1 VTIDSSIA
9 NEDEPLE
16 PARPRAPA
24 APEADTASASDADAG
39 ADAGNDG
46 GDGGEPREGEDKQRT
61 RGPHGR
67 RRRGRGG
74 RGGERNANASAGGEE
89 TPGGSPTQ
97 ETGTTLQVLPNGEDI
112 DPASMADAALSRD
125 LLERGRKAAKQ
136 AQLAQSEKLHKVLAD
151 AGIGSRRDME
161 ELIIAGR
168 VSVNG
173 EPAHIGQRVL
183 ATDQVRVNGKPL
195 ARKPPGRPPRVLLY
209 HKPAGEIVTQDDPE
223 QRPTV
228 FEKLPKVSGGRWV
241 AVGRLDINT
250 EGLLIFT
257 TSGELANRLM
267 HPRYE
272 VEREYAV
279 RILGELTEEQ
289 RQRLLDG
296 VQLEDG
302 PAKFAKI
309 EDAGGEGANHWVRVI
324 ISEGRNREVRRI
336 FEAVGLTV
344 SRLIRIRF
352 GAIQLPRSVARGRY
366 YELAPE
372 WVQAWIHDL
381 GIAVDEV
388 RQRQGGQPNQGKG
401 RGKGPGKGGQGRPHG
416 QGRGPGQGYGQ
427 GQGQGQ
433 PHGPMGS
440 GYAPGTG
447 PMSSG
452 SGMPAYGPGQG
463 QGQGQGQRGR
473 GKPQGNRPSKQP
485 DPMTS
490 SVNYIAA
497 GHGLPNNGR
506 PARFKRGKPNRGG
519 F

>member
-1 VTIDSSIA
+1 MTIDSTK
-9 NEDEPLE
+9 DEPLE
-16 PARPRAPA
+16 PPRAPSPA
-24 APEADTASASDADAG
+24 AADTDSAAIREADSPG
-39 ADAGNDG
+39 EAGNDG
-46 GDGGEPREGEDKQRT
+46 GDAGEPRDSDDKQRA

-74 RGGERNANASAGGEE
+74 RGGERSANANASGED
-89 TPGGSPTQ
+89 GSAAPSQ
-97 ETGTTLQVLPNGEDI
+97 GTVATVQVLPDGEDI
-112 DPASMADAALSRD
+112 DPASMAEAALSRD

-161 ELIIAGR
+161 ALIIAGR

-223 QRPTV
+223 KRATV

-302 PAKFAKI
+302 PARFAKI
-309 EDAGGEGANHWVRVI
+309 DDAGGEGANHWVR
-324 ISEGRNREVRRI
+324 
-336 FEAVGLTV
+336 
-344 SRLIRIRF
+344 
-352 GAIQLPRSVARGRY
+352 
-366 YELAPE
+366 APPP
-372 WVQAWIHDL
+372 A
-381 GIAVDEV
+381 
-388 RQRQGGQPNQGKG
+388 
-401 RGKGPGKGGQGRPHG
+401 
-416 QGRGPGQGYGQ
+416 
-427 GQGQGQ
+427 
-433 PHGPMGS
+433 
-440 GYAPGTG
+440 AP
-447 PMSSG
+447 
-452 SGMPAYGPGQG
+452 
-463 QGQGQGQRGR
+463 
-473 GKPQGNRPSKQP
+473 
-485 DPMTS
+485 
-490 SVNYIAA
+490 
-497 GHGLPNNGR
+497 
-506 PARFKRGKPNRGG
+506 
-519 F
+519 

>member
-1 VTIDSSIA
+1 VS
-9 NEDEPLE
+9 
-16 PARPRAPA
+16 
-24 APEADTASASDADAG
+24 AD
-39 ADAGNDG
+39 
-46 GDGGEPREGEDKQRT
+46 
-61 RGPHGR
+61 
-67 RRRGRGG
+67 
-74 RGGERNANASAGGEE
+74 
-89 TPGGSPTQ
+89 
-97 ETGTTLQVLPNGEDI
+97 GEDI
-112 DPASMADAALSRD
+112 EPVSMADAALSRD

-136 AQLAQSEKLHKVLAD
+136 AELAQSEKLHKVLAD

-173 EPAHIGQRVL
+173 EPAHIGQRIL

-223 QRPTV
+223 RRQTV

-279 RILGELTEEQ
+279 RILGEFTEEQ
-289 RQRLLDG
+289 RQRLLEG

-302 PAKFAKI
+302 PAKFSKI
-309 EDAGGEGANHWVRVI
+309 EDAGGEGANHWVRVV

-336 FEAVGLTV
+336 FEAVGITV

-381 GIAVDEV
+381 GIGIEEV
-388 RQRQGGQPNQGKG
+388 RQRGNGQPNQGKG
-401 RGKGPGKGGQGRPHG
+401 GRGKGSGKGGQGRPHG
-416 QGRGPGQGYGQ
+416 QGQGQGRGRGPGQGYGQ
-427 GQGQGQ
+427 GQGQ
-433 PHGPMGS
+433 PRGPMGS

-452 SGMPAYGPGQG
+452 SGQAFSQGQG
-463 QGQGQGQRGR
+463 QGQGMGQRGR

-485 DPMTS
+485 DPLTS

-506 PARFKRGKPNRGG
+506 PARFKRGKPNRG